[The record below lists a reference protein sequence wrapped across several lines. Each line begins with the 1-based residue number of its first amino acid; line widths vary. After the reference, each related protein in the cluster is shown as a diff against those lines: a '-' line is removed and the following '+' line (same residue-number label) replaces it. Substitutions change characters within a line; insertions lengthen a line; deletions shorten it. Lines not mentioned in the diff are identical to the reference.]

1 MAAQAVSMSRPAWV
15 GKRRDE
21 TEPGIV
27 RALEAVGA
35 EVQRL
40 DRPFDLLVW
49 FRGRLH
55 PLECTGITEYR
66 RRDTD
71 QLALLERWGI
81 PQVKTPAEALR
92 AIGATP

>member
-1 MAAQAVSMSRPAWV
+1 VSRPAWV

-21 TEPGIV
+21 TEPEIV

-35 EVQRL
+35 EVERL

-66 RRDTD
+66 KRAAD
-71 QLALLERWGI
+71 QLALLERWGVPI
-81 PQVKTPAEALR
+81 VRTPTEALR
-92 AIGATP
+92 AIGATA

>member
-1 MAAQAVSMSRPAWV
+1 MSRPAWV

-21 TEPGIV
+21 TEPEIV

-35 EVQRL
+35 EVERL

-49 FRGRLH
+49 YRGRLY

-66 RRDTD
+66 KRAVD
-71 QLALLERWGI
+71 QAALLERWGI
-81 PQVKTPAEALR
+81 PAVKTPTEALH
-92 AIGATP
+92 AIGAIT